1 MTLEIK
7 TSNIE
12 PIRNT
17 YGHIARRFGDK
28 PASRYQE
35 ATYDNAALVNFHYKP
50 LWDPDHDLNDPRR
63 TAIQMEDWY
72 ALKDPRQFYYGT
84 YVQNRA
90 QMQEKAEGNFSFFE
104 KRDLGARLSEDVV
117 KKCVRFLLPLRHV
130 EQTANLNNMHCS
142 ASTNYCTAL
151 AQATKFEAM
160 DRLGNAQYFS
170 RVGLALDGNSGATL
184 NEAKEYWMTDSAWQG
199 VRAFC
204 EKTLTVKDWYET
216 FLAQNLVFDALL
228 NDLYYRQMDEW
239 LTANGGQDVLILLDF
254 MSSRLTDSQRWV
266 DSVVKLTAAESE
278 ANKELVQSWISA
290 WRISAQQAL
299 EPLASAM
306 LGEEALAD
314 AFSALETRLGKIG
327 LGG

>member
-35 ATYDNAALVNFHYKP
+35 ATYDTAALVNFHYKP

-63 TAIQMEDWY
+63 TAVQMEDWY
-72 ALKDPRQFYYGT
+72 VLKDPRQFYYGT

-90 QMQEKAEGNFSFFE
+90 QMQDKAEGNFSFFE
-104 KRDLGARLSEDVV
+104 KRNLSDRLPAEVV
-117 KKCVRFLLPLRHV
+117 EKCVRFLLPLRHA
-130 EQTANLNNMHCS
+130 EQAANLNNMHCS

-170 RVGLALDGNSGATL
+170 RIGLALDGNQGSTL
-184 NEAKEYWMTDSAWQG
+184 VEAKEHWMTDEALQG
-199 VRAFC
+199 LRALC
-204 EKTLTVKDWYET
+204 ERILTVKDWYET
-216 FLAQNLVFDALL
+216 FIAQNLVLDTLL
-228 NDLYYRQMDEW
+228 NDLYYRQFDAW
-239 LTANGGQDVLILLDF
+239 LSANGGQDILILMDF
-254 MSSRLTDSQRWV
+254 MQSRLVDSQRWV
-266 DSVVKLTAAESE
+266 DSVVKLSMSESE
-278 ANKELVQSWISA
+278 ANKTLIKAWVSE
-290 WRISAQQAL
+290 WRIAAQEAL
-299 EPLASAM
+299 SPLALGM
-306 LGEEALAD
+306 LGDDALAN
-314 AFSALETRLGKIG
+314 AFSELEARLKKIG
-327 LGG
+327 FEK